1 MIIGLTG
8 GIGSGKSTVANALVA
23 YAGWALYDTDSEA
36 KRIIVENPTVRRHII
51 DLFGPEA
58 YDGDTYQTAFV
69 ASRVF
74 ADSDLLQRLNAIV
87 HPAVR
92 EDILRRH
99 NLLNPLSAWIPSPA
113 TRWLNPLNLLIE
125 SAILFESGLDAICD
139 KTIAIVT
146 PEELRLERIMQRD
159 NIDIQKVRARM
170 RAQMSDDERSRR
182 ADLTIHYTNRNDLV
196 TICPYIVQHL

>member
-99 NLLNPLSAWIPSPA
+99 ELLNPQSAWIPSPA
-113 TRWLNPLNLLIE
+113 TRRLNLLIE